1 MAGASVESR
10 VFGRLPSG
18 QEVDEI
24 AIAGDRISARVLTYG
39 AILRD
44 LAVEVNG
51 KPRSVVLGFDRL
63 EAYLEQGAYIG
74 AIAGRYANRIAGGHF
89 TLDGKSYRLKL
100 NEGGKSHLHG
110 GKIGFDRKLWRLRSA
125 SAHAVSLA
133 LHSPAGEEGYP
144 GAIDAVCTY

>member
-24 AIAGDRISARVLTYG
+24 AIAGDRISARILTYG

-44 LAVEVNG
+44 LAVEVEG

-63 EAYLEQGAYIG
+63 EAYLDQAAYIG
-74 AIAGRYANRIAGGHF
+74 AIAGRYANRIAGGRF
-89 TLDGKSYRLKL
+89 TLDGKFYQLTR

-110 GKIGFDRKLWRLRSA
+110 GNIGFDRKLWRITTVSA
-125 SAHAVSLA
+125 QAVSLA

-144 GAIDAVCTY
+144 GALDAV